1 MVICDQSEHGFGWIA
16 PEPAWMGRTG
26 HALAAE
32 GGVWL
37 VDPIDVDGLDARVA
51 LLGEP
56 RGILQLLGRHRRDCA
71 VLAARLG
78 VPLECVPTDLPGTPF
93 QVIALRSGRTLGEC
107 ALWWPQTRTLVVAD
121 ALGTVRY
128 FCAPGRRLGVNPLWR
143 VVPPPRALLG
153 VEPEHILCGHG
164 RGIHEDAT
172 AALRDAVTHARRELP
187 RVLPRVLSA
196 RRHAA
201 V

>member
-1 MVICDQSEHGFGWIA
+1 MVICDESEYGFGWIA

-26 HALAAE
+26 HALAVE

-37 VDPIDVDGLDARVA
+37 IDPIDVDGLDARVA

-56 RGILQLLGRHRRDCA
+56 RGVIQLLTRHRRDCA
-71 VLAARLG
+71 VLAERFG
-78 VPLECVPTDLPGTPF
+78 VRLECVPTDLPGTPF
-93 QVIALRSGRTLGEC
+93 EVIALRSGRTLGER

-121 ALGTVRY
+121 AVGTVRY
-128 FCAPGRRLGVNPLWR
+128 FCAPGRQLGVNPLWR
-143 VVPPPRALLG
+143 LVTPPRALLR

-164 RGIHEDAT
+164 RGIHQEAT
-172 AALRDAVTHARRELP
+172 RALQDAVRNARRELP
-187 RVLPRVLSA
+187 RVLPRVFSA